1 MLYGPASVGKSCL
14 LSKSPLACI
23 IDCTEM
29 VNLIG
34 ALEDVDTAIEYLERR
49 FVQFAKDQIP
59 GESTLIFDNING
71 LCAQISSD

>member
-1 MLYGPASVGKSCL
+1 
-14 LSKSPLACI
+14 
-23 IDCTEM
+23 M

-49 FVQFAKDQIP
+49 FVQFAQDQIP